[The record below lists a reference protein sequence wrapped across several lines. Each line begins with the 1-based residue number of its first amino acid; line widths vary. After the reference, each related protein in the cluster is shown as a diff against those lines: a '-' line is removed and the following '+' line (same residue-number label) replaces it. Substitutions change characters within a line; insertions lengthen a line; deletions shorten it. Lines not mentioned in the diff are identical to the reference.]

1 MLLTHSKI
9 LSSEDRSPQG
19 PKKQTVNLISCHS
32 LDPEG
37 SGLVGMRNKVTSLM
51 RKINPRINFIEM
63 N

>member
-37 SGLVGMRNKVTSLM
+37 SGLVLSMRNKVTSLM
-51 RKINPRINFIEM
+51 RKINPSHL
-63 N
+63 